1 MPRSRL
7 NQDVVWRI
15 IRALLW
21 PLLTAALL
29 GGCSMVRLGYGQLPN
44 LSHWWVDGYLDL
56 STPQSEAL
64 RADLQA
70 LHSWHRRQEL
80 PLLARDLAELR
91 AQAGQD
97 TTAVQV
103 CQMAERF
110 KARLEVVLTQAEP
123 AFARL
128 AMSIKP
134 EQLQHLK
141 HQLDK
146 REQTWRDEWLNA
158 PPAEIQAR
166 RLERLVERSESFYGP
181 LTDAQTKL
189 LRAGVMATPYDTALA
204 EQESLRRHQDLQHTL
219 RTLAGG
225 TPTLAQAQDS
235 IRALLVRTLQSPNT
249 SYRAQIDQLVQANCD
264 TFAQLHNSASP
275 EQRQKM
281 ATKLK
286 GLEDDARALMA
297 H

>member
-7 NQDVVWRI
+7 NQHFVWRI
-15 IRALLW
+15 IRSLLW

-29 GGCSMVRLGYGQLPN
+29 GGCSMVRLGYGQLPS
-44 LSHWWVDGYLDL
+44 LSYWWVDGYLDL
-56 STPQSEAL
+56 NTPQSEAL

-70 LHSWHRRQEL
+70 LHNWHRHQEL

-97 TTAVQV
+97 TSAVQV

-110 KARLEVVLTQAEP
+110 KTRLETVLTQSEP

-128 AMSIKP
+128 ALSIKP

-141 HQLDK
+141 HQLAK
-146 REQTWRDEWLNA
+146 REQTWRDDWLNG

-181 LTDAQTKL
+181 LTDAQIDL
-189 LRAGVMATPYDTALA
+189 LRAGVLATPYDTALA

-219 RTLAGG
+219 HTLAGSA
-225 TPTLAQAQDS
+225 PTQAQAQDL
-235 IRALLVRTLQSPNT
+235 IHGLMARTLQSPNT
-249 SYRAQIDQLVQANCD
+249 SYRAQIGQLVQANCD
-264 TFAQLHNSASP
+264 TFARLHNSATP

-286 GLEDDARALMA
+286 GFEDDARALMA